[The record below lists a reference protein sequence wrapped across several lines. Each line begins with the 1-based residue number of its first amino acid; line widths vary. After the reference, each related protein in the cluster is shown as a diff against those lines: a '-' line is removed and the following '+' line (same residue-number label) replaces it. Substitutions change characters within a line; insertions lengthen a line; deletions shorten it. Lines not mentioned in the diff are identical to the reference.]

1 MKKANI
7 KVAIVMLL
15 IALVPM
21 ACFTIYEVD
30 QPSQAGATT
39 TIEVTIAASTND
51 TDTGK
56 YGLLGLLVPDDWTVD
71 AIAYVYD
78 LGTGDFNYLH
88 PDSSDSYY
96 SEGGLNLGS
105 EWIAA
110 LDGLYPAP
118 TGMSW
123 EVWEADV
130 AYSPTTDTN
139 YVDFTID
146 MTTGT
151 ALGSYGIGY
160 VLTESASD
168 FSDAGMWD
176 ANLNNNMIVT
186 DAASGDLST
195 DVVFTIVDSTESYQ
209 KIMVKGEMTAWDTV
223 QCYDD
228 GLTGGDV
235 TAGDHIWTATIADV
249 DTGTYAWGA
258 IEDDG
263 SEWGIWL
270 IDGANRVFTVH
281 IGGLVTGQTSY
292 AIPSLPEIAYQVT
305 FIVNMAMQDNITDS
319 TVAGLY
325 VSGNFNGW
333 SQNDSLTAAGDY
345 WSKTVEILGEAD
357 GAELSYKFRYT
368 DSIGDEYWE
377 DDPNHAETV
386 TTDTAIFAYW
396 NNIEPFTP
404 TDSIDVWFRVN
415 MEGVASFDMA
425 SATVGVR
432 GGEAPLDWGADF
444 ALIQEGDTYY
454 YSGLASFVPDSS
466 LGDLV
471 EYKFVYDQ
479 GGLNWEGIDNRT
491 FTCNVDTTL
500 AFQYFNNEPPTG
512 QTAVTAYVYFA
523 VDMAAYEDMSL
534 FSVVRQDS
542 MQVRGGFNGW
552 SSSAE
557 PDGSDLKMTR
567 ITGTTIYELNAPV
580 TKFPNTDDAY
590 KYYIKLSQESLDHFD
605 AINPY
610 FYGDMGY
617 ENPPVEG
624 AGNRS
629 YTFVGD
635 PQNPQMIGLQFYNG
649 LPFAGIVPD
658 GHTVTISHSV
668 DMSGII
674 TEGLF
679 DAATDSVWLIYHD
692 HWSFYLSGY
701 WTSADYRHDDLLL
714 NDTGIDGDATAG
726 DEIYTVT
733 FDITGKIP
741 FYMMY
746 TYQIGGVNALEEG
759 GGFDYG
765 RYRIRYIRPTGTVDN
780 LTYPTAWVF
789 PQDTWTTDPPL
800 TVESPPSNVFTATEN
815 EINLPTKFTVFQ
827 NYPNPFNPVTE
838 IKFTL
843 PEAGLVTLNI
853 YNVLGQK
860 VVSFENNFSAPGTYG
875 LRWNGRD
882 NQNQAVSSGIYF
894 YELRTANHRITK
906 KMTLLK

>member
-1 MKKANI
+1 MKK
-7 KVAIVMLL
+7 LL
-15 IALVPM
+15 TVIILLGSVHFLFGVNVTFQLNM
-21 ACFTIYEVD
+21 ATF
-30 QPSQAGATT
+30 PGGAT
-39 TIEVTIAASTND
+39 
-51 TDTGK
+51 
-56 YGLLGLLVPDDWTVD
+56 
-71 AIAYVYD
+71 
-78 LGTGDFNYLH
+78 
-88 PDSSDSYY
+88 
-96 SEGGLNLGS
+96 
-105 EWIAA
+105 
-110 LDGLYPAP
+110 
-118 TGMSW
+118 
-123 EVWEADV
+123 
-130 AYSPTTDTN
+130 
-139 YVDFTID
+139 
-146 MTTGT
+146 
-151 ALGSYGIGY
+151 
-160 VLTESASD
+160 
-168 FSDAGMWD
+168 
-176 ANLNNNMIVT
+176 
-186 DAASGDLST
+186 
-195 DVVFTIVDSTESYQ
+195 DSTS
-209 KIMVKGEMTAWDTV
+209 
-223 QCYDD
+223 
-228 GLTGGDV
+228 
-235 TAGDHIWTATIADV
+235 
-249 DTGTYAWGA
+249 
-258 IEDDG
+258 
-263 SEWGIWL
+263 
-270 IDGANRVFTVH
+270 TVH
-281 IGGLVTGQTSY
+281 IRGDMNGWSDTDQLANVGGDYWSTTLVMTAGETAGYKFTHTDDLDALTWEGIDNRSITVPATDTTIMHYFDNVMAYTATDSIDVWFRVNMGGVTGFDTASAVGVRGGEAPLDWDSDLALVQEGDTYFYSGQGSFGNANTDSTIEY
-292 AIPSLPEIAYQVT
+292 KFVYDQGGVNWEGVDNRTFVAGSDTTLAWRWFNDQPAVAELDTFLVE
-305 FIVNMAMQDNITDS
+305 FIVNMATTAITDS
-319 TVAGLY
+319 AVTGFY
-325 VSGNFNGW
+325 VSGDFNGW

-345 WSKTVEILGEAD
+345 WSKTIELVGSAD
-357 GAELSYKFRYT
+357 GIDVAYKFRYT

-377 DDPNHAETV
+377 GVDNRTPTI
-386 TTDTAIFAYW
+386 TSDTSIFAYW
-396 NNIEPFTP
+396 DDVAPFTP

-415 MEGVASFDMA
+415 MEGVAGFDTA
-425 SATVGVR
+425 SAVGVR
-432 GGEAPLDWGADF
+432 GGEAPLDWGADL
-444 ALIQEGDTYY
+444 ALTQEGDTYF
-454 YSGLASFVPDSS
+454 YSGLGSFVPDSS

-479 GGLNWEGIDNRT
+479 GGVNWEGDVANRT
-491 FTCNVDTTL
+491 FVANVDTTL
-500 AFQYFNNEPPTG
+500 AFWYFNDEPPTG
-512 QTAVTAYVYFA
+512 ETAVTAYVYFA
-523 VDMAAYEDMSL
+523 VDMDAYEDMSL

-552 SSSAE
+552 GSSAE

-658 GHTVTISHSV
+658 GHTVAISHSV

-701 WTSADYRHDDLLL
+701 WTSANYRHDDLLL

-726 DEIYTVT
+726 DGIYTVT

-815 EINLPTKFTVFQ
+815 EINLPTTFTVFQ